1 MDDIAKSEE
10 DASIF
15 GNLSKDKTPIPVIIN
30 ILIHSFI
37 QYWLSSYMGIF
48 KAQPRCSDTFVSS
61 NKSKASTKFSKYF
74 KTELL

>member
-10 DASIF
+10 DASVF

-37 QYWLSSYMGIF
+37 QY
-48 KAQPRCSDTFVSS
+48 
-61 NKSKASTKFSKYF
+61 
-74 KTELL
+74 